1 VPKAPGRTLRARA
14 CRITRRENAVND
26 FLDMLARARAEHTA
40 EEETVPF
47 TADDVARE
55 SYRPE
60 PVPPQFSA
68 NLPGVGNLAAELYAE
83 LVGVAEIAERL
94 GVRKA
99 QVTNWSH
106 RAPTNGFPA
115 PVHQVT
121 AGRLWRWPDIER
133 WYRGYVPQRQKT
145 KPGRLP

>member
-1 VPKAPGRTLRARA
+1 
-14 CRITRRENAVND
+14 VND
-26 FLDMLARARAEHTA
+26 FLDMLARARAEHT
-40 EEETVPF
+40 EEEKTMPY
-47 TADDVARE
+47 TADDIARE

-60 PVPPQFSA
+60 APQ
-68 NLPGVGNLAAELYAE
+68 PDYAE

-106 RAPTNGFPA
+106 RAPTNGFPVH
-115 PVHQVT
+115 VHQVT

>member
-1 VPKAPGRTLRARA
+1 
-14 CRITRRENAVND
+14 VND

-40 EEETVPF
+40 EGDPMPY
-47 TADDVARE
+47 TADDVALE
-55 SYRPE
+55 TYRPPAE
-60 PVPPQFSA
+60 PVTD
-68 NLPGVGNLAAELYAE
+68 AETYAE
-83 LVGVAEIAERL
+83 MVGVAEIAERL

-106 RAPTNGFPA
+106 RAPTNGFPVH
-115 PVHQVT
+115 VHQVT

-133 WYRGYVPQRQKT
+133 WYRGYVPQKQKT